1 MPIMSDPLG
10 LISNNPAQGA
20 SASGMKGL
28 SGLGGPANGKSAT
41 KGLDFK
47 NDLMSQIA
55 EIDKLQQNAEQ
66 VKIDAV
72 SGEASLDQVIVATE
86 TADTAFR
93 MLLAV
98 RNKLVDAYDEVK
110 NVRV

>member
-1 MPIMSDPLG
+1 MSDPLG
-10 LISNNPAQGA
+10 LVSNNPTQG
-20 SASGMKGL
+20 SAAPGVKGI
-28 SGLGGPANGKSAT
+28 GAPANGRSAV
-41 KGLDFK
+41 GGADFK
-47 NDLMSQIA
+47 TDLMNQIA
-55 EIDKLQQNAEQ
+55 EVDRLQQNAEQ

-72 SGEASLDQVIVATE
+72 TGEASLDQVIVATE

>member
-1 MPIMSDPLG
+1 MSDPLG

-20 SASGMKGL
+20 SAPGLKGISGPGN
-28 SGLGGPANGKSAT
+28 PANGKSAT
-41 KGLDFK
+41 EGLDFK

-72 SGEASLDQVIVATE
+72 AGEASLDQVIVATE

>member
-1 MPIMSDPLG
+1 MSDPLG
-10 LISNNPAQGA
+10 LVSNNSNQGIA
-20 SASGMKGL
+20 GVGAKGP
-28 SGLGGPANGKSAT
+28 GAPANGRNAV
-41 KGLDFK
+41 GGADFK
-47 NDLMSQIA
+47 TDLMNQIA
-55 EIDKLQQNAEQ
+55 EVDRLQQNAEQ

-72 SGEASLDQVIVATE
+72 TGEASLDQVIVATE

>member
-10 LISNNPAQGA
+10 LISNNPANGA
-20 SASGMKGL
+20 SAPGL
-28 SGLGGPANGKSAT
+28 NGISGLGSPANGKSGT
-41 KGLDFK
+41 EGLDFK
-47 NDLMSQIA
+47 NDLMSH
-55 EIDKLQQNAEQ
+55 KLQQNAEQ

-72 SGEASLDQVIVATE
+72 AGEASLDQVIVATE

>member
-1 MPIMSDPLG
+1 MSDPLG
-10 LISNNPAQGA
+10 LVSNNSAQGIP
-20 SASGMKGL
+20 STGVKGPG
-28 SGLGGPANGKSAT
+28 SPANGRSTVGGA
-41 KGLDFK
+41 DFK
-47 NDLMSQIA
+47 TDLMNQIA
-55 EIDKLQQNAEQ
+55 EVDRLQQNAEQ

-72 SGEASLDQVIVATE
+72 TGEASLDQVIVATE